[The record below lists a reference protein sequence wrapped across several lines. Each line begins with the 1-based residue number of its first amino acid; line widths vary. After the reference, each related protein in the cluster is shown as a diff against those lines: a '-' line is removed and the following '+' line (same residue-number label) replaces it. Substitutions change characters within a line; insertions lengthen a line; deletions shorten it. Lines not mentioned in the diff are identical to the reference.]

1 MTACRRAKDKL
12 ALYTIGCPRVGNQ
25 AFLDAW
31 SEKVPERWRTFNQ
44 HDSIPTMPRSTGFV
58 HPTQGLCL
66 MEQVRTGPHARTF
79 RISSMHDSCR
89 HWVRFLLNL
98 PENGKPVI

>member
-1 MTACRRAKDKL
+1 
-12 ALYTIGCPRVGNQ
+12 
-25 AFLDAW
+25 
-31 SEKVPERWRTFNQ
+31 
-44 HDSIPTMPRSTGFV
+44 MPRSTGFV